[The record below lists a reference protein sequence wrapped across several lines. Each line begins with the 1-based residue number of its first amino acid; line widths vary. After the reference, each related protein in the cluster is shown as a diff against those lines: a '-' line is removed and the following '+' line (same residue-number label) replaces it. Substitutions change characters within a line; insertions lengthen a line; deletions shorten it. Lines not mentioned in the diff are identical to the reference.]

1 IFAARPSVVIITS
14 STTTPWYFALRA
26 SSEYCGSGQYKQL
39 GIPTPFTPAR
49 NAPPPVPPPSPGPS
63 PPPEP
68 LPIPVPLPCPSD
80 SLLPLAKGSPN
91 TGPSMFATFKSGGP
105 NNDGTIGNF
114 GLGFKIRTCGGVN
127 CVIVNFGSFPRFT
140 GATV

>member
-1 IFAARPSVVIITS
+1 MFVARPSVVIITS

-68 LPIPVPLPCPSD
+68 LPIPVPLPCPND
-80 SLLPLAKGSPN
+80 SLTPLASGSPKVGALMLD
-91 TGPSMFATFKSGGP
+91 TLKSGGP
-105 NNDGTIGNF
+105 SRDGSMGSL
-114 GLGFKIRTCGGVN
+114 GLGF
-127 CVIVNFGSFPRFT
+127 
-140 GATV
+140 

>member
-1 IFAARPSVVIITS
+1 MFVARPSVVIITS

-80 SLLPLAKGSPN
+80 SLTPLASGSPEVGALMLD
-91 TGPSMFATFKSGGP
+91 TLKSGGP
-105 NNDGTIGNF
+105 SKEGSMGSL
-114 GLGFKIRTCGGVN
+114 GLGF
-127 CVIVNFGSFPRFT
+127 
-140 GATV
+140 